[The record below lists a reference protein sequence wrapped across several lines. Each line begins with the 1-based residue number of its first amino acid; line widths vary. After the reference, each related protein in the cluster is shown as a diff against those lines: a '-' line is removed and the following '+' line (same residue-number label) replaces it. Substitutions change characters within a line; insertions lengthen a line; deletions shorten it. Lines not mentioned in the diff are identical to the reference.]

1 MDVQI
6 TENKLIMLYIE
17 VDDLFK
23 SFKKHQAKRGLGSP
37 KKPTREPGLAPS
49 EIATIIVAYH
59 FSGHKNFEYYYRQCV
74 LVRHRDCFP
83 QAPTYER
90 FLAYI
95 PRCADLVILWLMYS
109 AARSERTGLYFID
122 SKKLEVCHLRREKSN
137 RVFEGIARKGKTSTG
152 WFYGLKIH
160 LVINNLGEI
169 MSFALT
175 SGNVADNNQGL
186 LKEMLAGLEGICV
199 GDRGYI
205 TKLFD
210 WFLASGLHL
219 LTRPKKNMKH
229 LPVESKHVFLTKKRA
244 VVESVFDILQSVCD
258 IEHSRHRSPANAL
271 VHILASLIAYQHLDK
286 KPRVFFPSLINQA
299 A

>member
-6 TENKLIMLYIE
+6 TENKLIELFVE
-17 VDDLFK
+17 VDDLLK
-23 SFKKHQAKRGLGSP
+23 SFKKHQSERGLGSP
-37 KKPTREPGLAPS
+37 KSPARSTQLAPS
-49 EIATIIVAYH
+49 EMATIIVAYN

-74 LVRHRDCFP
+74 LVRYRDCFP
-83 QAPTYER
+83 RAPKYES

-95 PRCADLVILWLMYS
+95 PRCADLVLLWLLYT

-122 SKKLEVCHLRREKSN
+122 SKKLEVCHLKREKSN
-137 RVFEGIARKGKTSTG
+137 RVFEGIARKGKTSMG

-160 LVINNLGEI
+160 LTINNLGEI
-169 MSFALT
+169 ISFALT
-175 SGNVADNNQGL
+175 SGNVADNNHAL
-186 LKEMLAGLEGICV
+186 LKKMLSGMQGICV
-199 GDRGYI
+199 GDRGYM

-219 LTRPKKNMKH
+219 LTRPKKGMKN
-229 LPVESKHVFLTKKRA
+229 LPVENKYIVLTNKRA

-258 IEHSRHRSPANAL
+258 IEHSRHRSPENAF
-271 VHILASLIAYQHLDK
+271 VHILASLVAYQHLDK
-286 KPRVFFPSLINQA
+286 KPRVFFPSFINQA